1 MPRRVFGR
9 YSPLACLFLLL
20 PVALSAA
27 DRIRPAPA
35 FTAADLSRPR
45 DDGWLTNGGTLSN
58 QRYSPLQQI
67 DRQNVGRLKAL
78 WHINLG
84 SGLELR
90 HNNQAQPLVY
100 DGVIYIASGQDDVF
114 AISVDSGKV
123 LWEYR
128 SELKEGDAFVCCQWV
143 SRGLALGD
151 GKIFLGRVDAV
162 LLALDQR
169 TGKVL
174 WETRTGDPKRGYS
187 LTAAPLYYDRK
198 VIIGTAGGDLG
209 IRGWVRAFD
218 ASTGKQV
225 WRFDTIPAPGEFGHD
240 SWPAGSNAWQWGGA
254 PVWST
259 PAIDPELGLLY
270 FSTGN
275 PGPSLGGTVRPGST
289 LFTASV
295 VAVDVATGRYRWHFQ
310 EVHHD
315 LWDYDAP
322 NPIVLFEAE
331 FGGAVRKGLA
341 QAGKTGWVYIL
352 DRLTGE
358 PLVGIHETPV
368 PQEPGQATS
377 ATQPVPV
384 GDAMVPQRI
393 DVAPEDHQLVN
404 QGRVFTP
411 FGEQARI
418 FAPLAGVNWPPSAYD
433 PRTHWMYICANENA
447 NGARADRRQFAP
459 PTFKE
464 SFRGGDYVGAGLP
477 SSGLYSALDL
487 RTNRL
492 VWQKRFNDGCR
503 SGSLVTAGGLVFLG
517 RNDGRVTALDA
528 ADGTRLW
535 QFQTEAPVNSG
546 ISTFVYK
553 GQQLLVAYAGGGFLS
568 AKKGDGVWL
577 FGLEGKM
584 EPLPPLQSVP
594 SQSSM
599 PAPAPG
605 RPADVVNGEKIYRSA
620 CVYCHGDH
628 GQGGEGGGKA
638 ISPTLGVEGVAAVLS
653 AGRNQMPA
661 FGTSMTAEQ
670 LNDVATFVHQRLRP
684 GGPAP

>member
-1 MPRRVFGR
+1 MPRRIRAR
-9 YSPLACLFLLL
+9 YRPLACLLLL
-20 PVALSAA
+20 SAVNVCA
-27 DRIRPAPA
+27 AQGIRPAPA
-35 FTAADLSRPR
+35 FTAADLSAPR
-45 DDGWLTNGGTLSN
+45 VDGWLTNGGTLSN

-67 DRQNVGRLKAL
+67 DRHNVGRLKAL
-78 WHINLG
+78 WHVNLG
-84 SGLELR
+84 SGLQLR

-100 DGVIYIASGQDDVF
+100 DGVIYIVSGQDDVF
-114 AISVDSGKV
+114 AIAADSGRV
-123 LWEYR
+123 LWQYR
-128 SELKEGDAFVCCQWV
+128 SGLEEDDAFVCCQWV
-143 SRGLALGD
+143 SRGLALGE
-151 GKIFLGRVDAV
+151 GRIYLGRVDGV

-174 WETRTGDPKRGYS
+174 WENHTGDPKRGYS
-187 LTAAPLYYDRK
+187 LTAAPLYYDHK

-225 WRFDTIPAPGEFGHD
+225 WSFDTVPGPGERGHD
-240 SWPAGSNAWQWGGA
+240 SWPAGNDAWQWGGA

-259 PAIDPELGLLY
+259 PAVDPELGLLY

-275 PGPSLGGTVRPGST
+275 PGPSLGGAVRPGDNLYTDSI
-289 LFTASV
+289 
-295 VAVDVATGRYRWHFQ
+295 VALDVATGRYRWHFQ

-322 NPIVLFEAE
+322 NPIILFEAT

-352 DRLTGE
+352 DRVTGE
-358 PLVGIHETPV
+358 PLIGIHETPV
-368 PQEPGQATS
+368 PQEPAQATS

-384 GDAMVPQRI
+384 GDALVPQRI
-393 DVAPEDHQLVN
+393 EVAPEDHTLIN
-404 QGRVFTP
+404 QGRMFTP
-411 FGEQARI
+411 FAEQARI
-418 FAPLAGVNWPPSAYD
+418 FAPMAGVNWPPSAYD

-447 NGARADRRQFAP
+447 NGAHADRSQFEP
-459 PTFKE
+459 PTFKK
-464 SFRGGDYVGAGLP
+464 SFRGGDYIGAGLP
-477 SSGLYSALDL
+477 SSGLYAALDL
-487 RTNRL
+487 QTNHI

-517 RNDGRVTALDA
+517 RNDGRVTALDT

-546 ISTFVYK
+546 ISTFMYK
-553 GQQLLVAYAGGGFLS
+553 GQQLLVTYAGGGFLS

-577 FGLEGKM
+577 FGLEGTIG
-584 EPLPPLQSVP
+584 PLPPLP
-594 SQSSM
+594 SIGSQASTPSLK
-599 PAPAPG
+599 PG
-605 RPADVVNGEKIYRSA
+605 RAADVVNGEKIYRSA

-638 ISPTLGVEGVAAVLS
+638 ISPTLGIDGVAAVLR
-653 AGRNQMPA
+653 AGRNRMPA
-661 FGTSMTAEQ
+661 FGASMTAEQ
-670 LNDVATFVHQRLRP
+670 LNDVATFVQQRLPRSVA
-684 GGPAP
+684 AP

>member
-1 MPRRVFGR
+1 MPLRVLAR
-9 YSPLACLFLLL
+9 YLPLVCLFLLL
-20 PVALSAA
+20 PVDLLAA
-27 DRIRPAPA
+27 AGIRPAPA
-35 FTAADLSRPR
+35 FTAADLSTPR
-45 DDGWLTNGGTLSN
+45 EDAWLTNGGTLSN

-84 SGLELR
+84 SGLDLR

-100 DGVIYIASGQDDVF
+100 DGVIYIVSGQDDVF

-128 SELKEGDAFVCCQWV
+128 SGLQETDAFVCCQWV
-143 SRGLALGD
+143 SRGLALGE
-151 GKIFLGRVDAV
+151 GKIFLGRVDGV

-174 WETRTGDPKRGYS
+174 WENRTGDPKRGYS
-187 LTAAPLYYDRK
+187 LTAAPLYYDRR

-209 IRGWVRAFD
+209 IRGWIGAFD

-225 WRFDTIPAPGEFGHD
+225 WRFDTIPAPGELGHD
-240 SWPAGSNAWQWGGA
+240 SWPAGSDAWQWGGA

-259 PAIDPELGLLY
+259 PAVDPKLGLLY

-275 PGPSLGGTVRPGST
+275 PGPSLGGAVRPGNN
-289 LFTASV
+289 LFTDSI
-295 VAVDVATGRYRWHFQ
+295 VAVDVATGKYRWHFQ

-322 NPIVLFEAE
+322 NPIILFEAP
-331 FGGAVRKGLA
+331 FGGTVRKALA

-358 PLVGIHETPV
+358 PLLGIHETPV
-368 PQEPGQATS
+368 PQEPEQATS

-384 GDAMVPQRI
+384 GDALVPQRI
-393 DVAPEDHQLVN
+393 DVAPEDHALVN
-404 QGRVFTP
+404 QGRMFTP
-411 FGEQARI
+411 FGEEARI

-447 NGARADRRQFAP
+447 NGARADRSQFEP
-459 PTFKE
+459 PTFKK
-464 SFRGGDYVGAGLP
+464 SFRGGDYIGAGLP
-477 SSGLYSALDL
+477 SSGLYAALDL
-487 RTNRL
+487 QTNHI
-492 VWQKRFNDGCR
+492 VWQRRFNDGCR

-528 ADGTRLW
+528 TDGTHLW

-546 ISTFVYK
+546 VSTFMYK
-553 GQQLLVAYAGGGFLS
+553 GQQLLVTYAGGGFLS

-577 FGLEGKM
+577 FGLQGTL
-584 EPLPPLQSVP
+584 EPLPPLP
-594 SQSSM
+594 SARSQASSPT
-599 PAPAPG
+599 PAPSRA
-605 RPADVVNGEKIYRSA
+605 ADVVDGEKIYRSA
-620 CVYCHGDH
+620 CIYCHGDH

-638 ISPTLGVEGVAAVLS
+638 ISPTLGIDGVTAVLR

-661 FGTSMTAEQ
+661 FGASLTAEQ
-670 LNDVATFVHQRLRP
+670 LNDVATFVHQSLRP
-684 GGPAP
+684 SVSAP

>member
-1 MPRRVFGR
+1 MPLRFLAS
-9 YSPLACLFLLL
+9 YLPLVCLFLLL
-20 PVALSAA
+20 PVDLLAA
-27 DRIRPAPA
+27 AGIRPAPA
-35 FTAADLSRPR
+35 FTAADLSTPR
-45 DDGWLTNGGTLSN
+45 EDAWLTNGGTLSN

-84 SGLELR
+84 SGLDLR

-100 DGVIYIASGQDDVF
+100 DGVIYIVSGQDDVF

-128 SELKEGDAFVCCQWV
+128 SGLQETDAFVCCQWV
-143 SRGLALGD
+143 SRGLALGE
-151 GKIFLGRVDAV
+151 GKIFLGRVDGV

-174 WETRTGDPKRGYS
+174 WENRTGDPKRGYS
-187 LTAAPLYYDRK
+187 LTAAPLYYDRR

-209 IRGWVRAFD
+209 IRGWIGAFD

-225 WRFDTIPAPGEFGHD
+225 WRFDTIPAPGELGHD
-240 SWPAGSNAWQWGGA
+240 SWPAGSDAWQWGGA

-259 PAIDPELGLLY
+259 PAVDPKLGLLY

-275 PGPSLGGTVRPGST
+275 PGPSLGGAVRPGNN
-289 LFTASV
+289 LFTDSI
-295 VAVDVATGRYRWHFQ
+295 VAVDVATGKYRWHFQ

-322 NPIVLFEAE
+322 NPIILFEAP
-331 FGGAVRKGLA
+331 FGGTVRKALA

-358 PLVGIHETPV
+358 PLLGIHETPV
-368 PQEPGQATS
+368 PQEPEQATS

-384 GDAMVPQRI
+384 GDALVPQRI
-393 DVAPEDHQLVN
+393 DVAPEDHALVN
-404 QGRVFTP
+404 QGRMFTP
-411 FGEQARI
+411 FGEEARI

-433 PRTHWMYICANENA
+433 PHTHWMYICANENA
-447 NGARADRRQFAP
+447 NGARADRSQFEP
-459 PTFKE
+459 PTFKK
-464 SFRGGDYVGAGLP
+464 SFRGGDYIGAGLP
-477 SSGLYSALDL
+477 SSGLYAALDL
-487 RTNRL
+487 QTNHI
-492 VWQKRFNDGCR
+492 VWQRRFNDGCR

-528 ADGTRLW
+528 TDGTHLW

-546 ISTFVYK
+546 VSTFMYK
-553 GQQLLVAYAGGGFLS
+553 GQQLLVTYAGGGFLS

-577 FGLEGKM
+577 FGLQGTL
-584 EPLPPLQSVP
+584 EPLPPLP
-594 SQSSM
+594 SARSQASSPT
-599 PAPAPG
+599 PAPSRA
-605 RPADVVNGEKIYRSA
+605 ADVVDGEKIYRSA
-620 CVYCHGDH
+620 CIYCHGDH

-638 ISPTLGVEGVAAVLS
+638 ISPTLGIDGVTAVLR

-661 FGTSMTAEQ
+661 FGASLTAEQ
-670 LNDVATFVHQRLRP
+670 LNDVATFVHQSLRP
-684 GGPAP
+684 